1 MFKLEFRGRMKMKK
15 RRSESEPR
23 EGFLEDVA
31 SIVLAGGQGKR
42 LMPLTEKRCKP
53 AVSFGGRYRLIDIP
67 LSNSIN
73 SNIRRIYVIGQ
84 YFASGLNQHIL
95 STYQFNQ
102 LDKGSIELITPQ
114 ETTTDK
120 KWFAGTADAVRQNL
134 DYFLQDPAEYFL
146 ILSGDQLY
154 NIDFVEMIR
163 FAKKED
169 ADLVIAALPILE
181 KEAPRMGLMKVNEKS
196 QIQDFAEKPK
206 DPKVLDKFV
215 LPDKFIKSH
224 HITQPKKPHYLASM
238 GIYVFKRQA
247 LIDIL
252 KEEGDDFGH
261 NIIPKQLKKGKSS
274 AYLYNGYWEDIG
286 TVSSYYD
293 ANLALTKI
301 PIEDT
306 LDIHDESR
314 PIFTHPHNLPSPV
327 IKNTIL
333 NNTIVSQGA
342 ILEAKEIIHSVIGI
356 RARVKKGTIIH
367 DSIIMGNHHYYSPP
381 STTAATEHSIGENC
395 VIRKA
400 IIDEYTS
407 IGDNV
412 QLINKDNH
420 ENYDGNGI
428 HVRDGIIIVSTGTH
442 LPDNFIF

>member
-1 MFKLEFRGRMKMKK
+1 MKK
-15 RRSESEPR
+15 AKKGNETR
-23 EGFLEDVA
+23 EGLLEDVA
-31 SIVLAGGQGKR
+31 SIVLAGGQGTR

-120 KWFAGTADAVRQNL
+120 RWFEGTADAVRQNL

-154 NIDFVEMIR
+154 NIDFAEMIR
-163 FAKKED
+163 FAKSED
-169 ADLVIAALPILE
+169 ADLVVAALPILE
-181 KEAPRMGLMKVNEKS
+181 KEAPRMGVMKVDDKAH
-196 QIQDFAEKPK
+196 ILDFAEKPT
-206 DPKVLDKFV
+206 DPTILKKFI
-215 LPDKFIKSH
+215 LPKKFIKNKHTSD
-224 HITQPKKPHYLASM
+224 PSKPHYLASM

-252 KEEGDDFGH
+252 KEEGNDFGH
-261 NIIPKQLKKGKSS
+261 NIIPLQLKKGKSS
-274 AYLYNGYWEDIG
+274 AYLYSGYWEDIG
-286 TVSSYYD
+286 TVSSYYE
-293 ANLALTKI
+293 ANLALTQI
-301 PIEDT
+301 PIKAT

-327 IKNTIL
+327 VKNTIISDSIL
-333 NNTIVSQGA
+333 SQGA
-342 ILEAKEIIHSVIGI
+342 VLEAKEIIHSVIGI
-356 RARVKKGTIIH
+356 RARIKKGTIIH
-367 DSIIMGNHHYYSPP
+367 DSIVMGNHHYYPPP
-381 STTAATEHSIGENC
+381 STTATAEHSIGENC

-407 IGDNV
+407 IGNNV

-420 ENYDGNGI
+420 ENYDGDGV
-428 HVRDGIIIVSTGTH
+428 HVRDGIIIVTTGTH

>member
-1 MFKLEFRGRMKMKK
+1 MRKPNREC
-15 RRSESEPR
+15 EVR

-31 SIVLAGGQGKR
+31 SIVLAGGQGTR
-42 LMPLTEKRCKP
+42 LMPLTAKRCKP

-84 YFASGLNQHIL
+84 CFASGLNQHIL

-114 ETTTDK
+114 ETTSGK
-120 KWFAGTADAVRQNL
+120 EWFKGTADAVRQNL

-154 NIDFVEMIR
+154 NIDFAEMIH
-163 FAKKED
+163 FAKRED
-169 ADLVIAALPILE
+169 ADLIVAALPILE

-196 QIQDFAEKPK
+196 QIQDFIEKPK
-206 DPKVLDKFV
+206 DPKLLEKFV
-215 LPDKFIKSH
+215 LPNKFLKSR
-224 HITQPKKPHYLASM
+224 HISDPSKPHYLASM

-261 NIIPKQLKKGKSS
+261 NIIPKQMRKGKSS
-274 AYLYNGYWEDIG
+274 AYLYSGYWEDIG

-293 ANLALTKI
+293 ANLALTQI

-327 IKNTIL
+327 VKNTVISDS
-333 NNTIVSQGA
+333 IVSQGA
-342 ILEAKEIIHSVIGI
+342 VLEAKEIVHSVIGI
-356 RARVKKGTIIH
+356 RARIKKGTIIH
-367 DSIIMGNHHYYSPP
+367 DSIIMGNHHYYPPP
-381 STTAATEHSIGENC
+381 STTATAEHSIGENC

-407 IGDNV
+407 IGNNV
-412 QLINKDNH
+412 QLINKDGH
-420 ENYDGNGI
+420 ENYDGKGVF
-428 HVRDGIIIVSTGTH
+428 VRDGIIIVTTGTH